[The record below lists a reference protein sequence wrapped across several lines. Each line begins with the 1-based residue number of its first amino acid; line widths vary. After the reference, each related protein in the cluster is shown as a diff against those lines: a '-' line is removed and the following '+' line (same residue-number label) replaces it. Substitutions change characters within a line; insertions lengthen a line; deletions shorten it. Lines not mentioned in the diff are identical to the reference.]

1 MRGGSCSLS
10 AADGRGLSPHGDI
23 VAACSHALLGIVC
36 VVVSEPVRRFEPSQP
51 LSVTEVAPEETSD
64 GQREWCF
71 SVKGLDETVQ
81 AARFATRREAEK
93 AHQRFKR
100 AIELLGR
107 PAA

>member
-1 MRGGSCSLS
+1 MSL
-10 AADGRGLSPHGDI
+10 RGDI
-23 VAACSHALLGIVC
+23 AAACSDGPLGLGC
-36 VVVSEPVRRFEPSQP
+36 VVVSEPGRRFEPSQP
-51 LSVTEVAPEETSD
+51 LSVTDVASEETSD

-107 PAA
+107 PTA

>member
-1 MRGGSCSLS
+1 
-10 AADGRGLSPHGDI
+10 
-23 VAACSHALLGIVC
+23 
-36 VVVSEPVRRFEPSQP
+36 VSESRSRFEPSPP

-64 GQREWCF
+64 GGREWCF

-93 AHQRFKR
+93 AHHRFKR
-100 AIELLGR
+100 ALEMLGR